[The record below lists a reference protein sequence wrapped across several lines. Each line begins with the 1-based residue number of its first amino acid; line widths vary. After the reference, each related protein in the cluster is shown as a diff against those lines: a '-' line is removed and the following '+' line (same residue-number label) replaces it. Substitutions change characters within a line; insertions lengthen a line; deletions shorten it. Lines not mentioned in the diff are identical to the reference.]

1 MNLATQW
8 AFKIATPLIVGFITP
23 FVVDAI
29 KRANKWL
36 DAAPAYIKQ
45 AAAVAVAAIG
55 SALAT
60 IAEVGVPADL
70 AAWDETAVKAII
82 AALLGIAIKQHK
94 QLTSKN

>member
-29 KRANKWL
+29 KRASKWL

-45 AAAVAVAAIG
+45 AAAVAVAGLG
-55 SALAT
+55 SVIAT
-60 IAEVGVPADL
+60 IAEVGVPTDL
-70 AAWDETAVKAII
+70 SLWDETFVKTVI

-94 QLTSKN
+94 QLTTKK

>member
-23 FVVDAI
+23 FVVDWI
-29 KRANKWL
+29 KKANKWL

-55 SALAT
+55 STLAT
-60 IAEVGVPADL
+60 IAEVGVPTDL
-70 AAWDETAVKAII
+70 SLWDETAVKTAI

-94 QLTSKN
+94 QLAKKK